1 MATRRPVIKDVAARA
16 GVSWKTVSNVMN
28 DRPVVKPETRQRVL
42 EAVAELG
49 YTPNHAG
56 RDLREGRSRSVAL
69 VLPELENPYFA
80 RLAQYTERALAAR
93 GRTLSIE
100 LTGGDA
106 AREAAYLQGTTA
118 REFSAV
124 LLSAT
129 RVSEQSVVNRPDWT
143 PLVLL
148 GERVSHVSVAHVA
161 IDNSAATIDLVRH
174 LVAGGRRHIAFI
186 GAPASTVPSTGGAR
200 LSGFVAA
207 MRFAELPVAG
217 IQRCVEWNREDGFQ
231 QMRALLDLHEPLDA
245 VVCANDLIAIGAARA
260 LLESGLRIPA
270 DVALVGC
277 DDIPEAAW
285 CAPPL
290 TTIRPDLET
299 LVQRAIDAALE
310 DDPDRAR
317 PMGEIIVPHELIVRP
332 SSAPVAR

>member
-16 GVSWKTVSNVMN
+16 NVSWKTVSNVMN

-42 EAVAELG
+42 DAVAELG
-49 YTPNHAG
+49 YTPNQAG

-106 AREAAYLQGTTA
+106 EREAAYLQGTTA

-129 RVSEQSVVNRPDWT
+129 RVSEQSVVDRPDWT

-148 GERVSHVSVAHVA
+148 GERVSNVSVPHVA
-161 IDNSAATIDLVRH
+161 IDNSAATVDLVRH
-174 LVAGGRRHIAFI
+174 LVTGGRQHIAFL
-186 GAPASTVPSTGGAR
+186 GAPASSVPSTGGAR

-207 MRFAELPVAG
+207 MRFAGLPVAG
-217 IQRCVEWNREDGFQ
+217 IQACVEWGREDGYQ
-231 QMRALLDLHEPLDA
+231 QMRALLELGGPLDA

-260 LLESGLRIPA
+260 LVESGRRIPE

-277 DDIPEAAW
+277 DDIAEAAW
-285 CAPPL
+285 CVPPL
-290 TTIRPDLET
+290 TTIRPDLQT
-299 LVQRAIDAALE
+299 LVQRAIDAALD
-310 DDPDRAR
+310 DDPDRPR
-317 PMGEIIVPHELIVRP
+317 PTGEIIVPHELIVRA
-332 SSAPVAR
+332 SSAPAPR